1 MEDEM
6 ENEYKLSKEI
16 INTAKRV
23 FYVKPVEK
31 AIKDCINEGCINYL
45 DEGYDFEEKVHEY
58 PTRRRS
64 TNRKYKST
72 RYVSD
77 VVKNM
82 RAIRKNTLGNVEC
95 ARNVQKIKGRIMY
108 GW

>member
-1 MEDEM
+1 MKTLLDM
-6 ENEYKLSKEI
+6 IKKLVDTDSTTTEYVDYLDDWYDFD
-16 INTAKRV
+16 V
-23 FYVKPVEK
+23 DV
-31 AIKDCINEGCINYL
+31 INYP
-45 DEGYDFEEKVHEY
+45 K
-58 PTRRRS
+58 RRRY
-64 TNRKYKST
+64 TNNNYKST

>member
-1 MEDEM
+1 MIKKLVDTDSTTT
-6 ENEYKLSKEI
+6 EYVDYLDDWYDFD
-16 INTAKRV
+16 V
-23 FYVKPVEK
+23 DV
-31 AIKDCINEGCINYL
+31 INYP
-45 DEGYDFEEKVHEY
+45 K
-58 PTRRRS
+58 RRRS